1 MADES
6 YEDYEKKMD
15 AFVNEIPAFKAFRSE
30 FARIGY
36 NLSRS
41 IKARKTN
48 YITEEDLEYFG
59 LLFQRRPQTFP
70 SPQHE
75 VLYEQTVRRLSNEFR
90 KKYGMG
96 CVYKPYVFIKDN
108 ESREIMEDVPVGSPQ
123 LNRPIDFDASK
134 DEESR
139 KAYELFE
146 KGISAKTDVPGL
158 VDNAINTYFYKGL
171 FPQYKDP
178 EVIERLMNE
187 IDKGA
192 RRDKIFALYKASAEQ
207 GKLEEVIKALHKQKN
222 NKATPTSPSSSPN
235 TGMIEGEC
243 TMEEIDM
250 D

>member
-1 MADES
+1 MSDES
-6 YEDYEKKMD
+6 YEDYEKKME
-15 AFVNEIPAFKAFRSE
+15 AFVNEIPAFKAYRSE

-48 YITEEDLEYFG
+48 YLTEEDLEYFG
-59 LLFQRRPQTFP
+59 LLFKRRPQTFP

-75 VLYEQTVRRLSNEFR
+75 VIYEQTVRRLSNEFR

-96 CVYKPYVFIKDN
+96 CVYKPYVFIKDS
-108 ESREIMEDVPVGSPQ
+108 ETREVMEDVPVGSPQ
-123 LNRPIDFDASK
+123 LNRPIDFDANK
-134 DEESR
+134 DEESQ
-139 KAYELFE
+139 KAYEMFQ
-146 KGISAKTDVPGL
+146 KGISAKTDVPG
-158 VDNAINTYFYKGL
+158 VIDNAVNNYFYKGL

-178 EVIERLMNE
+178 EVIDRLMKE

-192 RRDKIFALYKASAEQ
+192 RRDKIFALYKAAAEQ
-207 GKLEEVIKALHKQKN
+207 GKLEEVIKALHKPQN
-222 NKATPTSPSSSPN
+222 NKVTPTSPSSPSTP
-235 TGMIEGEC
+235 GVLEGEC